1 MKSQRVFHVI
11 SNTHWDREWRFP
23 FQKNRQLLVEMID
36 KAIEILENH
45 PEYRAF
51 HLDSQSIVIQD
62 YLEIRPQ
69 KKNVIKKLVKT
80 NRLIIGPWFTL
91 PEEFQVGGEAL
102 IRNLLF
108 GHKICR
114 ELGGIMKVG
123 YTPFSWGQISQLPQI
138 YREFGI
144 DVVMFYRGINSLDS
158 PRAEFIW
165 EGADGTRLLASRFS
179 TMPRYNF
186 YFYIFR
192 PVIHNEHMFDLE
204 YRWKNGRLPFHWA
217 DSTMYQE
224 DFNLLQPPKKLHFKN
239 LRKAVNAII
248 KDQINDFTTPHIFWA
263 EGHDS
268 SGPTEHTVQI
278 IKRINEFLK
287 EGKVIHSTLQAYAE
301 ALKKSVDYQ
310 SLRLVKGERRSSQFD
325 RRSGN
330 LYGYTTSAR
339 MYLKQYNFDSER
351 WLQFYAEPFQTIAQ
365 ILGMASE
372 DQYLDIAW
380 KFLLQNHAHDSIGG
394 CSLDE
399 VHIDMENRYKQ
410 CQEITKGIFD
420 RSIKFLAQKFYRPI
434 NQPEKL
440 QLVVV
445 NPYPAV
451 RSDIL
456 TCYLDVPK
464 EIDQGHIEL
473 TNGSGKKIPIQ
484 IRSRSFVQPVLEQ
497 LINRPLYL
505 NTTRYECYIEAKNIP
520 ACGFQTLEIKPVK
533 KRKSVGAPLGKI
545 VNGLPLLENAALQIA
560 IQKNGTLN
568 IFNKTH
574 KLQFKKLAYFYDEGE
589 SGHAWIHQPVEPI
602 ITSLDSRPTIEI
614 CENGPLFCR
623 CRIKHHLA
631 IPIGLTA
638 SGKRSTEKIKM
649 PIILNVLLN
658 KISPHVELQ
667 IELENIS
674 ENHRLRVMFPTNLHP
689 TYSFGEGQFD
699 VVARRTFRSDC
710 RDWVEQPMYDYP
722 MHHFVDISD
731 GKKGAAVMVD
741 GLKEYEFLSDKE
753 GTLAITLFRAFT
765 YRIQPSSLQDFSHQK
780 GSQCL
785 GRHHY
790 RLAFYPHPGNW
801 EQASVYQNALKF
813 HLTPRSFIIGGVIPQ
828 HPDGLSF
835 LQIDPEDII
844 FSCFKKAEGN
854 DKHAY
859 VLRVYNP
866 AESTREAR
874 ISFYSAI
881 RTVTQVTLE
890 EKKIRSIP
898 LSDPHSFSFKIDSK
912 KISTFQ
918 IRFQ

>member
-1 MKSQRVFHVI
+1 MKSQRLFHVI

-36 KAIEILENH
+36 KAIEILENN
-45 PEYRAF
+45 PKYRAF

-62 YLEIRPQ
+62 YLEIKPQ
-69 KKNVIKKLVKT
+69 KKNVIKKMVKA

-108 GHKICR
+108 GHKICH
-114 ELGGIMKVG
+114 ELGGVMKVG

-158 PRAEFIW
+158 PKAEFIW

-204 YRWKNGRLPFHWA
+204 YRWNNGRIPFHWA

-224 DFNLLQPPKKLHFKN
+224 DFNLLQPPQKLHFKN
-239 LRKAVNAII
+239 LRKSVNAII

-268 SGPTEHTVQI
+268 SGPTEHTVQV
-278 IKRINEFLK
+278 IKKINEFIK
-287 EGKVIHSTLQAYAE
+287 EGKVIHSTLPAYAE
-301 ALKKSVDYQ
+301 ALKNSADYQ
-310 SLRLVKGERRSSQFD
+310 LLRLVKGECRSSQFD

-330 LYGYTTSAR
+330 LYGYTISAR

-365 ILGMASE
+365 ILGMVSE

-380 KFLLQNHAHDSIGG
+380 KLLLQNHAHDSIGG

-445 NPYPAV
+445 NPYPV
-451 RSDIL
+451 FRSDIL
-456 TCYLDVPK
+456 ICYLDVPK
-464 EIDQGHIEL
+464 EMDQGNIEL
-473 TNGSGKKIPIQ
+473 LDGTGKGIPVQ
-484 IRSRSFVQPVLEQ
+484 IRSRSFIQPVLEQ

-505 NTTRYECYIEAKNIP
+505 NTTRYECFIEAKNIP
-520 ACGFQTLEIKPVK
+520 ACGFQTFQIKPVK
-533 KRKSVGAPLGKI
+533 KRKSVGTPLGKI
-545 VNGLPLLENAALQIA
+545 VNGLPILENSALQIA

-574 KLQFKKLAYFYDEGE
+574 KLQFKKLAFFYDEGE
-589 SGHAWIHQPVEPI
+589 SGHAWIHQPVKPI
-602 ITSLDSRPTIEI
+602 IMSLDSRPIIEI

-623 CRIKHHLA
+623 CRIEHHLA
-631 IPIGLTA
+631 IPIGLTT
-638 SGKRSTEKIKM
+638 SGKRSTKKTKM

-658 KISPHVELQ
+658 KLSRHVELQ
-667 IELENIS
+667 IELENTS
-674 ENHRLRVMFPTNLHP
+674 ENHRLRLMFPTNLRP

-699 VVARRTFRSDC
+699 VVARRTSRSNC

-741 GLKEYEFLSDKE
+741 GLKEYEFLPDKE

-785 GRHHY
+785 GRHTY
-790 RLAFYPHPGNW
+790 RLAFYPHLGNW

-813 HLTPRSFIIGGVIPQ
+813 HLTPKSFIMGGVTPQ
-828 HPDGLSF
+828 HPDGPSF

-854 DKHAY
+854 DKHFY
-859 VLRVYNP
+859 ILRVYNP
-866 AESTREAR
+866 NESTREAK
-874 ISFYSAI
+874 ISFYTAI

-898 LSDPHSFSFKIDSK
+898 ISDPHSFSFQIDSK
-912 KISTFQ
+912 KINTFK